1 MSEPRFTSVFRFA
14 DLDDLRAVEA
24 SDLRRRYL
32 DEVVDL
38 VEADPIWSKVPD
50 GPDLTATRVQCA
62 NRPLVAAAPA
72 PWPVTV
78 AAPECADM

>member
-38 VEADPIWSKVPD
+38 VEADPIWSK
-50 GPDLTATRVQCA
+50 
-62 NRPLVAAAPA
+62 AAD
-72 PWPVTV
+72 VRT
-78 AAPECADM
+78 